1 MPPLSWQNAE
11 DIGGY
16 ATEDHSP
23 LFQSPFVE
31 PWNTQ
36 APNSKDPQGRYWNP
50 MPFPKWQ
57 FHLNTS
63 SPKQFKSEHMK
74 DASIRSGS
82 IFIND
87 SPVGSCSV
95 ISISSSSEEDQEA
108 SQNEMKD
115 VSMINVKPAY
125 SFVAQTPS
133 PVTRVIESKKDLPKL
148 SSNNINDSNHY
159 TAVRPKRS
167 RIIPMLQDATSNVQ
181 SDSTHVVG
189 SQTSN
194 RLALLGNRN
203 PLARP
208 PDNHSTRRE
217 ECSPDMQN
225 NMLHGARFRPKCFNQ
240 NPAASS
246 NRRYYDQEFQFSR
259 FSADR
264 MNLTAKSSNDCCTNP
279 LQMRESCTRCY
290 TSATSSSSSQQQ
302 QPIHPVPNH
311 HLQMAHY
318 VPFPT
323 GQNQVQVPP
332 ITVHHGPPSHNGI
345 GFPTQQNTRNASSFN
360 VPNYSSFTYF
370 SK

>member
-1 MPPLSWQNAE
+1 MPPLSWQNAME
-11 DIGGY
+11 EVGCY

-31 PWNTQ
+31 PWNSQ
-36 APNSKDPQGRYWNP
+36 APNNKDVQGRYWNP

-63 SPKQFKSEHMK
+63 SPKQFKSEHVK
-74 DASIRSGS
+74 DTSMRSGS

-115 VSMINVKPAY
+115 ISMVNVKPAY

-133 PVTRVIESKKDLPKL
+133 PMTRVLESKKDVPKL

-167 RIIPMLQDATSNVQ
+167 RIIPMLQDASSNVQ
-181 SDSTHVVG
+181 SDSTHIVG
-189 SQTSN
+189 GQPSN

-203 PLARP
+203 PLVRP
-208 PDNHSTRRE
+208 PDNHPARRE
-217 ECSPDMQN
+217 GCSPDMQN

-240 NPAASS
+240 NSTTS
-246 NRRYYDQEFQFSR
+246 NRRYCDQEFEFSR
-259 FSADR
+259 FSADL
-264 MNLTAKSSNDCCTNP
+264 MKLTGKPSNDCCTNP

-290 TSATSSSSSQQQ
+290 ASSSSQQ
-302 QPIHPVPNH
+302 PILPVSNH

-318 VPFPT
+318 VPFPP

-332 ITVHHGPPSHNGI
+332 MHGPSSHNGMR
-345 GFPTQQNTRNASSFN
+345 FAAHNTRDASYN